1 MIDLHLHTNASDG
14 LLAPADL
21 VGQASAAGL
30 TTIAITDHD
39 TVAGIPAARAAARQT
54 GIRVIAGIEITSV
67 DNHRD
72 VHILGYFLDV
82 DNAPLVELLRNQRE
96 DRIRRVREMGERLH
110 ELGLAVDVDALLAAA
125 PAGGRSIGRPAL
137 ADALVA
143 AGHATDRNDAFARL
157 LGRGR
162 PAFVPRCGVAGAD
175 VVRVI
180 HAADGIVSFA
190 HPGVTGDDTLIPP
203 LVDAGLDALE
213 VWHSDH
219 TPDQQR
225 YYAAMAERFNLAKSG
240 GSDYHGDGLH
250 RACQLGA
257 VVLPADEF
265 ERLERRRHSR

>member
-1 MIDLHLHTNASDG
+1 M
-14 LLAPADL
+14 
-21 VGQASAAGL
+21 
-30 TTIAITDHD
+30 
-39 TVAGIPAARAAARQT
+39 
-54 GIRVIAGIEITSV
+54 
-67 DNHRD
+67 
-72 VHILGYFLDV
+72 
-82 DNAPLVELLRNQRE
+82 
-96 DRIRRVREMGERLH
+96 
-110 ELGLAVDVDALLAAA
+110 
-125 PAGGRSIGRPAL
+125 
-137 ADALVA
+137 
-143 AGHATDRNDAFARL
+143 
-157 LGRGR
+157 
-162 PAFVPRCGVAGAD
+162 
-175 VVRVI
+175 VRVI